1 MQPGQFRDFV
11 RELRNSYGLTMYRG
25 KDGEDSEVLDFLYEK
40 VGNIPF
46 ESVAWIQEKF
56 LQTNDRFPNRLH
68 TAIATC
74 YQAWLR
80 EHPGK
85 FAGTRFSGNGTCR
98 NAACD
103 NGLLHLRKDTD
114 QGYSA
119 VYAYR
124 CVDCRRSELSG
135 IPEIRLAD
143 ALRGGFT
150 LDKDIVPAPVRDEY
164 KPGNGRGVDL
174 EQAMKEL
181 EELRKR
187 REPMLG
193 IDDDELPF

>member
-1 MQPGQFRDFV
+1 MQGQEFDSLVDEVAAWFNV
-11 RELRNSYGLTMYRG
+11 RPPSRESRAAWFKRL
-25 KDGEDSEVLDFLYEK
+25 
-40 VGNIPF
+40 GNVPT
-46 ESVAWIQEKF
+46 EAVEWIGQSMTTRFDKF
-56 LQTNDRFPNRLH
+56 PANFPNTFWQLW
-68 TAIATC
+68 
-74 YQAWLR
+74 QEWLR
-80 EHPGK
+80 DHPDRRS
-85 FAGTRFSGNGTCR
+85 FEDRLCR
-98 NAACD
+98 LAACD

-150 LDKDIVPAPVRDEY
+150 VDKDIVPVPVRDEY